1 MKKSFLF
8 SKENKKL
15 ISILNPINLETHTQ
29 FVGGCVRKAIEG
41 KLTTDIDLA
50 TVYKPEEVKKIL
62 LKNNY
67 KVLDLAIKYGS
78 ITTFSKN
85 YKYEITSLR
94 KDIKPDGR
102 HTKIQWTNNWLEDS
116 LRRDFTINAI
126 YCDKFGKIFDPLNG
140 TRDLKNKKIN
150 FIGSADLRIKE
161 DYLRILRFIRFS
173 LEYNS
178 NIENLNVIKIINKNV
193 KFLRFISQERLF
205 MELKKILEL
214 KNFFNIYNKNY
225 FKKIIKQVYK
235 LKFFERLNR
244 VQILNKKLGFDL
256 NYLQLL
262 SILLVGNDKKNI
274 FFSRK
279 FRLSNK
285 DRDYLNFIYG
295 QFKLLKKEQYSY
307 QTIRRQI
314 YFYKK
319 DLALD
324 FLNFIFCLKKEISL
338 KTFIKYRL
346 FIKKFKVPK
355 FPISGDFLIK
365 KGFKQ
370 GKKLGKKLEFLNLT
384 KKQSTFRKKYGE
396 IKTILF

>member
-285 DRDYLNFIYG
+285 DKDYLNFIYG

-370 GKKLGKKLEFLNLT
+370 GKKLGKKLEFLKDSWIENNFKLNL
-384 KKQSTFRKKYGE
+384 RN
-396 IKTILF
+396 I

>member
-1 MKKSFLF
+1 MKKTFLF

-102 HTKIQWTNNWLEDS
+102 HTKIQLTNNWLEDS

-126 YCDKFGKIFDPLNG
+126 YCDKFGKIFDPVNG
-140 TRDLKNKKIN
+140 IKDLKNKKVN
-150 FIGSADLRIKE
+150 FIGSPDLRIKE
-161 DYLRILRFIRFS
+161 DYLRILRFIRFT

-178 NIENLNVIKIINKNV
+178 NIQDHNIIRIINKNIR
-193 KFLRFISQERLF
+193 FLKLISQERLF
-205 MELKKILEL
+205 IELKKILEL
-214 KNFFNIYNKNY
+214 KSFFTINNKNY
-225 FKKIIKQVYK
+225 FKKIINQIYK
-235 LKFFERLNR
+235 IKFFDRLNR
-244 VQILNKKLGFDL
+244 VQILNKKLGSNF

-262 SILLVGNDKKNI
+262 SILLVGYDQKYKY
-274 FFSRK
+274 FSK
-279 FRLSNK
+279 EFRLSNK
-285 DRDYLNFIYG
+285 DKDYLNFIYE
-295 QFKLLKKEQYSY
+295 QFKLLKNKQYSY
-307 QTIRRQI
+307 QAIRRQI
-314 YFYKK
+314 YFYNK
-319 DLALD
+319 DLTLD
-324 FLNFIFCLKKEISL
+324 FLNFIFCIKKEINL
-338 KTFIKYRL
+338 KTLLKYRL
-346 FIKKFKVPK
+346 FIKKLKVPR

-370 GKKLGKKLEFLNLT
+370 GKKLGKKLEFLEDSWIKSNFKLNL
-384 KKQSTFRKKYGE
+384 RN
-396 IKTILF
+396 I

>member
-1 MKKSFLF
+1 MKKTFLF

-15 ISILNPINLETHTQ
+15 ISILNPTNLETHTQ
-29 FVGGCVRKAIEG
+29 FVGGCVRKAIER

-94 KDIKPDGR
+94 KDIKPEGR
-102 HTKIQWTNNWLEDS
+102 HTEIQLTNNWLEDS

-126 YCDKFGKIFDPLNG
+126 YCDKFGKIFDPVSG
-140 TRDLKNKKIN
+140 IKDLKNKKIN
-150 FIGSADLRIKE
+150 FIGSPDLRIKE

-178 NIENLNVIKIINKNV
+178 NIKDHNIMRIINKNLR
-193 KFLRFISQERLF
+193 FLKFISQERLF
-205 MELKKILEL
+205 IELKKILEL
-214 KNFFNIYNKNY
+214 KSLFTINNKDY
-225 FKKIIKQVYK
+225 FKKIISQVYK
-235 LKFFERLNR
+235 IKFFERLNR
-244 VQILNKKLGFDL
+244 VRILNKKLGLKF

-262 SILLVGNDKKNI
+262 SILLVGYDKKYI
-274 FFSRK
+274 HFSK
-279 FRLSNK
+279 EFRLSNK
-285 DRDYLNFIYG
+285 DKDYLNFIYE
-295 QFKLLKKEQYSY
+295 QFKLLKNKAYSY
-307 QTIRRQI
+307 QTIRHQI

-319 DLALD
+319 DLTLD
-324 FLNFIFCLKKEISL
+324 FLNFIFCVNKEINL
-338 KTFIKYRL
+338 KTLIKYRL
-346 FIKKFKVPK
+346 FIKKFKVPR

-370 GKKLGKKLEFLNLT
+370 GKKLGKKLEFLKNYWIKNNFKLNL
-384 KKQSTFRKKYGE
+384 RD
-396 IKTILF
+396 I

>member
-307 QTIRRQI
+307 HTIRRQI

-370 GKKLGKKLEFLNLT
+370 GKKLGKKLEFLKASWIKNNFKLN
-384 KKQSTFRKKYGE
+384 FRN
-396 IKTILF
+396 I

>member
-1 MKKSFLF
+1 MKKTFLF

-15 ISILNPINLETHTQ
+15 ISILNPTNLETHTQ
-29 FVGGCVRKAIEG
+29 FVGGCVRKAIER

-102 HTKIQWTNNWLEDS
+102 HAEIQLTNNWLEDS

-126 YCDKFGKIFDPLNG
+126 YCDKFGKIFDPVNG
-140 TRDLKNKKIN
+140 IKDLKNKKIN
-150 FIGSADLRIKE
+150 FIGSPDLRIKE

-178 NIENLNVIKIINKNV
+178 NIKDHNIMRIINKNLR
-193 KFLRFISQERLF
+193 FLKFISQERLF
-205 MELKKILEL
+205 IELKKILEL
-214 KNFFNIYNKNY
+214 KSLFTINNKNY
-225 FKKIIKQVYK
+225 FKKIISQVYK
-235 LKFFERLNR
+235 IKFFERLNR
-244 VQILNKKLGFDL
+244 VRILNKKLGLNF

-262 SILLVGNDKKNI
+262 SILLVGYDKKYI
-274 FFSRK
+274 HFSK
-279 FRLSNK
+279 EFRLSNK
-285 DRDYLNFIYG
+285 DKDYLNFIYE
-295 QFKLLKKEQYSY
+295 QFKLLKNKAYSY
-307 QTIRRQI
+307 QTIRHQI

-319 DLALD
+319 DLTLD
-324 FLNFIFCLKKEISL
+324 FLNFIFCVNKEINL
-338 KTFIKYRL
+338 KTLIKYRL
-346 FIKKFKVPK
+346 FIKKFKVPR

-370 GKKLGKKLEFLNLT
+370 GKKLGKKLEFLKNSWIKNNFKLNL
-384 KKQSTFRKKYGE
+384 RD
-396 IKTILF
+396 I

>member
-1 MKKSFLF
+1 MKKTFLF

-41 KLTTDIDLA
+41 KLTTDIDMA

-67 KVLDLAIKYGS
+67 KVIDLAIKYGS

-102 HTKIQWTNNWLEDS
+102 HTKIQLTNNWLEDS

-126 YCDKFGKIFDPLNG
+126 YCDKFGKIFDPLSG
-140 TRDLKNKKIN
+140 IKDLKNKKIN
-150 FIGSADLRIKE
+150 FIGSPDLRIQE

-178 NIENLNVIKIINKNV
+178 NIKDHNIIRIINKNLR
-193 KFLRFISQERLF
+193 FLKFISQERLF
-205 MELKKILEL
+205 IELKKILEL
-214 KNFFNIYNKNY
+214 KSLFTINNKNY
-225 FKKIIKQVYK
+225 FKKIINQVYK
-235 LKFFERLNR
+235 IKFFERLNR
-244 VQILNKKLGFDL
+244 VRILNKKLGLKF

-262 SILLVGNDKKNI
+262 SILLVGYDKKYI
-274 FFSRK
+274 HFSK
-279 FRLSNK
+279 EFRLSNK
-285 DRDYLNFIYG
+285 DKDYLNFIYE
-295 QFKLLKKEQYSY
+295 QFKLLKNKAYSY
-307 QTIRRQI
+307 QTIRHQI

-319 DLALD
+319 DLTLD
-324 FLNFIFCLKKEISL
+324 FLNFIFCVNKEINL
-338 KTFIKYRL
+338 KTLIKYRL
-346 FIKKFKVPK
+346 FIKKFKVPR

-370 GKKLGKKLEFLNLT
+370 GKKLGKKLEFLKNSWIKNNFKLNL
-384 KKQSTFRKKYGE
+384 RD
-396 IKTILF
+396 I

>member
-1 MKKSFLF
+1 MKKTFLF

-41 KLTTDIDLA
+41 KLTTDIDMA

-102 HTKIQWTNNWLEDS
+102 HTEIQLTNNWLEDS

-126 YCDKFGKIFDPLNG
+126 YCDKFGKIFDPVSG
-140 TRDLKNKKIN
+140 IKDLKNKKIN
-150 FIGSADLRIKE
+150 FIGSPDLRIKE

-178 NIENLNVIKIINKNV
+178 NIKDHNIMRIINKNLR
-193 KFLRFISQERLF
+193 FLKFISQERLF
-205 MELKKILEL
+205 IELKKILEL
-214 KNFFNIYNKNY
+214 KSLFTINNKNY
-225 FKKIIKQVYK
+225 FKKIISQVYK
-235 LKFFERLNR
+235 IKFFERLNR
-244 VQILNKKLGFDL
+244 VRILNKKLGLKF

-262 SILLVGNDKKNI
+262 SILLVGYDKKYI
-274 FFSRK
+274 HFSK
-279 FRLSNK
+279 EFRLSNK
-285 DRDYLNFIYG
+285 DKDYLNFIYE
-295 QFKLLKKEQYSY
+295 QFKLLKNKAYSY
-307 QTIRRQI
+307 QTIRHQI

-319 DLALD
+319 DLTLD
-324 FLNFIFCLKKEISL
+324 FLNFIFCVNKEINL
-338 KTFIKYRL
+338 KTLIKYRL
-346 FIKKFKVPK
+346 FIKKFKVPR

-370 GKKLGKKLEFLNLT
+370 GKKLGKKLEFLENSWIKSNFKLNL
-384 KKQSTFRKKYGE
+384 RN
-396 IKTILF
+396 I

>member
-1 MKKSFLF
+1 MKKTFLF

-15 ISILNPINLETHTQ
+15 ISILNPIDLETQTQ

-41 KLTTDIDLA
+41 KLTKDIDLA

-102 HTKIQWTNNWLEDS
+102 HTKIQLTNNWLEDS

-126 YCDKFGKIFDPLNG
+126 YCDKFGKIFDPVNG
-140 TRDLKNKKIN
+140 IKDLKNKKVN
-150 FIGSADLRIKE
+150 FIGSPDLRIKE
-161 DYLRILRFIRFS
+161 DYLRILRFIRFT

-178 NIENLNVIKIINKNV
+178 NIQDHNIIRIINKNIR
-193 KFLRFISQERLF
+193 FLKLISEERLF
-205 MELKKILEL
+205 IELKKILEL
-214 KNFFNIYNKNY
+214 KSFFTINKKNY
-225 FKKIIKQVYK
+225 FKKIINQIYK
-235 LKFFERLNR
+235 IKFFDRLNR
-244 VQILNKKLGFDL
+244 VQILNKKLGSNF

-262 SILLVGNDKKNI
+262 SILLVGYDQEYKY
-274 FFSRK
+274 FSK
-279 FRLSNK
+279 EFRLSNK
-285 DRDYLNFIYG
+285 DKDYLNFIYE
-295 QFKLLKKEQYSY
+295 QFKLLKNKQYSY
-307 QTIRRQI
+307 QAIRRQI
-314 YFYKK
+314 YFYNK
-319 DLALD
+319 DLTLD
-324 FLNFIFCLKKEISL
+324 FLNFIFCIKKEINL
-338 KTFIKYRL
+338 KTLLKYRL
-346 FIKKFKVPK
+346 FIKKLKVPR

-370 GKKLGKKLEFLNLT
+370 GKKLGKKLEFLEDSWIKSNFKLNL
-384 KKQSTFRKKYGE
+384 RN
-396 IKTILF
+396 I

>member
-214 KNFFNIYNKNY
+214 KNFVNIYNKNF
-225 FKKIIKQVYK
+225 FKKIINQVYK

-274 FFSRK
+274 FFSRE

-370 GKKLGKKLEFLNLT
+370 GKKLGKKLEFLKDSWIENNFKLNL
-384 KKQSTFRKKYGE
+384 RN
-396 IKTILF
+396 I

>member
-1 MKKSFLF
+1 MKKTFLF

-15 ISILNPINLETHTQ
+15 ISILNPIDLETQTQ

-41 KLTTDIDLA
+41 KLTKDIDLA

-102 HTKIQWTNNWLEDS
+102 HTKIQLTNNWLEDS

-126 YCDKFGKIFDPLNG
+126 YCDKFGKIFDPVNG
-140 TRDLKNKKIN
+140 IKDLKNKKVN
-150 FIGSADLRIKE
+150 FIGSPDLRIKE
-161 DYLRILRFIRFS
+161 DYLRILRFIRFT

-178 NIENLNVIKIINKNV
+178 NIQDHNIIRIINKNIR
-193 KFLRFISQERLF
+193 FLKLISQERLF
-205 MELKKILEL
+205 IELKKILEL
-214 KNFFNIYNKNY
+214 KSFFTINNKNY
-225 FKKIIKQVYK
+225 FKKIINQIYK
-235 LKFFERLNR
+235 IKFFVRLNR
-244 VQILNKKLGFDL
+244 VQILNKKLGSNF

-262 SILLVGNDKKNI
+262 SILLVGYDQKYKY
-274 FFSRK
+274 FSK
-279 FRLSNK
+279 EFRLSNK
-285 DRDYLNFIYG
+285 DKDYLNFIYE
-295 QFKLLKKEQYSY
+295 QFKLLKNKQYSY
-307 QTIRRQI
+307 QAIRRQI
-314 YFYKK
+314 YFYNK
-319 DLALD
+319 DLTLD
-324 FLNFIFCLKKEISL
+324 FLNFIFCIKKEINL
-338 KTFIKYRL
+338 KTLLKYRL
-346 FIKKFKVPK
+346 FIKKLKVPR

-370 GKKLGKKLEFLNLT
+370 GKKLGKKLEFLEDSWIKSNFKLNL
-384 KKQSTFRKKYGE
+384 RN
-396 IKTILF
+396 I

>member
-1 MKKSFLF
+1 MKKTFLF
-8 SKENKKL
+8 SKENKKI
-15 ISILNPINLETHTQ
+15 ISILNPTNLETHTQ
-29 FVGGCVRKAIEG
+29 FVGGCVRKAIER

-102 HTKIQWTNNWLEDS
+102 HTEIQLTNNWLEDS

-126 YCDKFGKIFDPLNG
+126 YCDKFGKIFDPVSG
-140 TRDLKNKKIN
+140 IKDLKNKKIN
-150 FIGSADLRIKE
+150 FIGSPDLRIKE

-178 NIENLNVIKIINKNV
+178 NIKDHNIMRIINKNLR
-193 KFLRFISQERLF
+193 FLKFISQERLF
-205 MELKKILEL
+205 IELKKILEL
-214 KNFFNIYNKNY
+214 KSLFTINNKDY
-225 FKKIIKQVYK
+225 FKKIISQVYK
-235 LKFFERLNR
+235 IKFFERLNR
-244 VQILNKKLGFDL
+244 VRILNKKLGLKF

-262 SILLVGNDKKNI
+262 SILLVGYDKKYI
-274 FFSRK
+274 HFSK
-279 FRLSNK
+279 EFRLSNK
-285 DRDYLNFIYG
+285 DKDYLNFIYE
-295 QFKLLKKEQYSY
+295 QFKLLKNKAYSY
-307 QTIRRQI
+307 QTIRHQI

-319 DLALD
+319 DLTLD
-324 FLNFIFCLKKEISL
+324 FLNFIFCVNKEINL
-338 KTFIKYRL
+338 KTLIKYRL
-346 FIKKFKVPK
+346 FIKKFKVPR

-370 GKKLGKKLEFLNLT
+370 GKKLGKKLEFLKNYWIKNNFKLNL
-384 KKQSTFRKKYGE
+384 RD
-396 IKTILF
+396 I

>member
-50 TVYKPEEVKKIL
+50 TVYTPEEVKKIL

-67 KVLDLAIKYGS
+67 KVFDLAIKYGS

-193 KFLRFISQERLF
+193 RFLKLISSERLF
-205 MELKKILEL
+205 IELKKILEL
-214 KNFFNIYNKNY
+214 KNLESIKNKNY
-225 FKKIIKQVYK
+225 FKKILNKVYQ
-235 LKFFERLNR
+235 LRFFERL
-244 VQILNKKLGFDL
+244 KKVRTFKTKL

-262 SILLVGNDKKNI
+262 AILLVGYDTKHI
-274 FFSRK
+274 YFSK
-279 FRLSNK
+279 EFRLSNK
-285 DRDYLNFIYG
+285 EKDYLNFIAS
-295 QFKLLKKEQYSY
+295 QFKSLRNISYHLRVIKKQL
-307 QTIRRQI
+307 

-319 DLALD
+319 ELALD
-324 FLNFIFCLKKEISL
+324 FLNFIFYSTKKISFNNLKK
-338 KTFIKYRL
+338 YQL
-346 FIKKFKVPK
+346 FIKRFKIPA
-355 FPISGDFLIK
+355 FPISGNFLIRR
-365 KGFKQ
+365 GFKQ
-370 GKKLGKKLEFLNLT
+370 GKSLGKKLESLKNSWIENDFKFNL
-384 KKQSTFRKKYGE
+384 
-396 IKTILF
+396 

>member
-1 MKKSFLF
+1 MKKTFLF

-15 ISILNPINLETHTQ
+15 ISILNPTNLETHTQ
-29 FVGGCVRKAIEG
+29 FVGGCVRKAIER

-102 HTKIQWTNNWLEDS
+102 HAKIQWTNNWLEDS

-126 YCDKFGKIFDPLNG
+126 YCDKFGKIFDPVSG
-140 TRDLKNKKIN
+140 IKDLKNKKIN
-150 FIGSADLRIKE
+150 FIGSPDLRIKE

-178 NIENLNVIKIINKNV
+178 NIKDHNIMRIINKNLR
-193 KFLRFISQERLF
+193 FLKFISQERLF
-205 MELKKILEL
+205 IELKKILEL
-214 KNFFNIYNKNY
+214 KSLFTINNKDY
-225 FKKIIKQVYK
+225 FKKIISQVYK
-235 LKFFERLNR
+235 IKFFERLNR
-244 VQILNKKLGFDL
+244 VRILNKKLGLKF

-262 SILLVGNDKKNI
+262 SILLVGYDKKYI
-274 FFSRK
+274 HFSK
-279 FRLSNK
+279 EFRLSNK
-285 DRDYLNFIYG
+285 DKDYLNFIYE
-295 QFKLLKKEQYSY
+295 QFKLLKNKAYSY
-307 QTIRRQI
+307 QTIRHQI

-319 DLALD
+319 DLTLD
-324 FLNFIFCLKKEISL
+324 FLNFIFCVNKEINL
-338 KTFIKYRL
+338 KTLIKYRL
-346 FIKKFKVPK
+346 FIKKFKVPR

-370 GKKLGKKLEFLNLT
+370 GKKLGKKLEFLKNYWIKNNFKLNL
-384 KKQSTFRKKYGE
+384 RD
-396 IKTILF
+396 I

>member
-262 SILLVGNDKKNI
+262 AILLVGNDKKNI

-370 GKKLGKKLEFLNLT
+370 GKKLGKKLEFLKASWIKNNFKLN
-384 KKQSTFRKKYGE
+384 FRN
-396 IKTILF
+396 I

>member
-1 MKKSFLF
+1 MKKTFLF

-15 ISILNPINLETHTQ
+15 ISILNPTNLETHTQ
-29 FVGGCVRKAIEG
+29 FVGGCVRKAIER

-67 KVLDLAIKYGS
+67 KVLYLAIKYGS

-94 KDIKPDGR
+94 KDIKPEGR
-102 HTKIQWTNNWLEDS
+102 HTEIQLTNNWLEDS

-126 YCDKFGKIFDPLNG
+126 YCDKFGKIFDPVSG
-140 TRDLKNKKIN
+140 IKDLKNKKIN
-150 FIGSADLRIKE
+150 FIGSPDLRIKE

-178 NIENLNVIKIINKNV
+178 NIKDHNIMRIINKNLR
-193 KFLRFISQERLF
+193 FLKFISQERLF
-205 MELKKILEL
+205 IELKKILEL
-214 KNFFNIYNKNY
+214 KSLFTINNKNY
-225 FKKIIKQVYK
+225 FKKIISQVYK
-235 LKFFERLNR
+235 IKFFERLNR
-244 VQILNKKLGFDL
+244 VRILNKKLGLKF

-262 SILLVGNDKKNI
+262 SILLVGYDKKYI
-274 FFSRK
+274 HFSK
-279 FRLSNK
+279 EFRLSNK
-285 DRDYLNFIYG
+285 DKDYLNFIYE
-295 QFKLLKKEQYSY
+295 QFKLLKNKAYSY
-307 QTIRRQI
+307 QKIRHQI

-319 DLALD
+319 DLTLD
-324 FLNFIFCLKKEISL
+324 FLNFIFCVNKEINL
-338 KTFIKYRL
+338 KTLIKYRL
-346 FIKKFKVPK
+346 FIKKFKVPR

-370 GKKLGKKLEFLNLT
+370 GKKLGKKLEFLKNSWIKNNFKLNL
-384 KKQSTFRKKYGE
+384 RD
-396 IKTILF
+396 I

>member
-1 MKKSFLF
+1 MKKTFLF
-8 SKENKKL
+8 SKENKKI

-67 KVLDLAIKYGS
+67 KVLNLAIKYGS

-94 KDIKPDGR
+94 KDIKSDGR
-102 HTKIQWTNNWLEDS
+102 RTKIQLTNNWLEDS

-126 YCDKFGKIFDPLNG
+126 YCDKFAKIFDPVNG
-140 TRDLKNKKIN
+140 IQDLKNKQIN
-150 FIGSADLRIKE
+150 FIGNPDLRIKE

-178 NIENLNVIKIINKNV
+178 NIKKDHNIIRIINKNV
-193 KFLRFISQERLF
+193 TFLKFISQERLF
-205 MELKKILEL
+205 IELKKILDL
-214 KNFFNIYNKNY
+214 KFFFTINNKNY
-225 FKKIIKQVYK
+225 FKKIINQVYK
-235 LKFFERLNR
+235 IKFFERLNR
-244 VQILNKKLGFDL
+244 VQILNKKLGLNF

-262 SILLVGNDKKNI
+262 SILLVGYGKKYI
-274 FFSRK
+274 YFSK
-279 FRLSNK
+279 EFRLSNK
-285 DRDYLNFIYG
+285 DQDYLNFIHK
-295 QFKLLKKEQYSY
+295 QFKLLKNKTYNHQ
-307 QTIRRQI
+307 IMRRQL

-319 DLALD
+319 DLTLD
-324 FLNFIFCLKKEISL
+324 FLNFIFCIKKEINL
-338 KTFIKYRL
+338 KTLIKYRL
-346 FIKKFKVPK
+346 FIKKLKVPR

-370 GKKLGKKLEFLNLT
+370 GKKLGKKLEFLKDSWIKNNFKLNL
-384 KKQSTFRKKYGE
+384 RN
-396 IKTILF
+396 I

>member
-1 MKKSFLF
+1 MKKTFLF

-15 ISILNPINLETHTQ
+15 ISILNPTNLETHTQ
-29 FVGGCVRKAIEG
+29 FVGGCVRKAIER

-102 HTKIQWTNNWLEDS
+102 HTEIQLTNNWLEDS

-126 YCDKFGKIFDPLNG
+126 YCDKFGKIFDPVSG
-140 TRDLKNKKIN
+140 IKDLKNKKIN
-150 FIGSADLRIKE
+150 FIGSPDLRIKE

-178 NIENLNVIKIINKNV
+178 NIKDHNIMRIINKNLR
-193 KFLRFISQERLF
+193 FLKFISQERLF
-205 MELKKILEL
+205 IELKKILEL
-214 KNFFNIYNKNY
+214 KSLFTINNKDY
-225 FKKIIKQVYK
+225 FKKIISQVYK
-235 LKFFERLNR
+235 IKFFERLNR
-244 VQILNKKLGFDL
+244 VRILNKKLGLKF

-262 SILLVGNDKKNI
+262 SILLVGYDKKYI
-274 FFSRK
+274 HFSK
-279 FRLSNK
+279 EFRLSNK
-285 DRDYLNFIYG
+285 DKDYLNFIYE
-295 QFKLLKKEQYSY
+295 QFKLLKNKAYSY
-307 QTIRRQI
+307 QKIRHQI

-319 DLALD
+319 DLTLD
-324 FLNFIFCLKKEISL
+324 FLNFIFCVNKEINL
-338 KTFIKYRL
+338 KTLIKYRL
-346 FIKKFKVPK
+346 FIKKFKVPR

-370 GKKLGKKLEFLNLT
+370 GKKLGKKLEFLKNYWIKNNFKLNL
-384 KKQSTFRKKYGE
+384 RD
-396 IKTILF
+396 I